1 MASPQLST
9 SSPASTTY
17 SQPIPRPR
25 WRLPFL
31 GDLLSIDVA
40 KPVQH
45 EMRMAQELGGI
56 FERKILRHRLIVVSG
71 ADLVRE
77 VNDEEK
83 WAKFLG
89 KPLRKLRV
97 IAGDGLFTAFNSE
110 PNWRKAHNILGP
122 GFSQA
127 AMRSYHDSML
137 TVIDQLLHSWDEAA
151 SDGRYVDVPQGMT
164 SLTFDVIGRCGFSYD
179 FDSFNRAEPDLFI
192 EAMSRALEYINRSS
206 NDIPILRA
214 LFGRSAREQHARD
227 IALMQDTVD
236 RIVEERMRSDD
247 RHPDLLD
254 LMMHT
259 ADPDTG
265 EQLDREAIRNQV
277 LTFLAAGNETTAATL
292 GFAIHFLSR
301 NPEVVAKARAEI
313 AEVVGVDGQIG
324 YEQVAKLRYVRR
336 VVDETLRLWPAAPG
350 YFRKV
355 RGETTLGGR
364 TLPPGSWVFV
374 LLPQLH
380 RDPLWGDDP
389 DRFDPDR
396 FEPEA
401 VRKRPAHIF
410 KPWGT
415 GIRACIGRQFALHE
429 AVLTLASL
437 IRRYDFAPEPGYE
450 LDVHEAITLKPRGLK
465 VLLSRR

>member
-9 SSPASTTY
+9 SSPATGTDSRT
-17 SQPIPRPR
+17 IPQPR
-25 WRLPFL
+25 WRLPIL

-40 KPVQH
+40 KPVQR

-56 FERKILRHRLIVVSG
+56 FERKIFRHRLIVVSG

-89 KPLRKLRV
+89 EPLRKLRV

-127 AMRSYHDSML
+127 AMRGYHDSML
-137 TVIDQLLHSWDEAA
+137 AVIDRLLHSWDLAA
-151 SDGRYVDVPQGMT
+151 ESGEYVDVPQGMT

-179 FDSFNRAEPDLFI
+179 FDSFGRAEPDPFI

-214 LFGRSAREQHARD
+214 VFGRAAREQHARD

-236 RIVEERMRSDD
+236 RIVDERMRSQDTQA
-247 RHPDLLD
+247 DLLE

-265 EQLDREAIRNQV
+265 EQLDRESIRNQV
-277 LTFLAAGNETTAATL
+277 LTFLVAGNETTAATL
-292 GFAIHFLSR
+292 GFAVHFLSR
-301 NPEVVAKARAEI
+301 HPEVVAKARAEI
-313 AEVVGVDGQIG
+313 AEVVGADGQIG

-389 DRFDPDR
+389 ERFDPDR
-396 FEPEA
+396 FAPDA
-401 VRKRPAHIF
+401 VRRRPAHIF

-437 IRRYDFAPEPGYE
+437 IRRYDFVPEPGYE
-450 LDVHEAITLKPRGLK
+450 LDVHEAVTLKPRGLK
-465 VLLSRR
+465 VKLSKP

>member
-9 SSPASTTY
+9 SSPATRTD
-17 SQPIPRPR
+17 SQKIPQPR
-25 WRLPFL
+25 WRLPIL

-40 KPVQH
+40 KPVQR

-56 FERKILRHRLIVVSG
+56 FERKIFRHRLIVVSG

-127 AMRSYHDSML
+127 AMRGYHDSML
-137 TVIDQLLHSWDEAA
+137 AVIDRLLHSWDVAA
-151 SDGRYVDVPQGMT
+151 DGGEYIDVPQSMT
-164 SLTFDVIGRCGFSYD
+164 SLTFDVIGRCGLSYD
-179 FDSFNRAEPDLFI
+179 FDSFGRAEPDPFI

-214 LFGRSAREQHARD
+214 VFGRAAREQHTRD

-236 RIVEERMRSDD
+236 RIVDERMRSEDTQA
-247 RHPDLLD
+247 DLLE
-254 LMMHT
+254 LMMRT

-265 EQLDREAIRNQV
+265 EQLGRESIRNQV
-277 LTFLAAGNETTAATL
+277 LTFLVAGNETTAATL
-292 GFAIHFLSR
+292 GFAVHFLSR
-301 NPEVVAKARAEI
+301 HPEVVAKARAEI
-313 AEVVGVDGQIG
+313 AEVVGADGQIG

-336 VVDETLRLWPAAPG
+336 IVDETLRLWPAAPG

-389 DRFDPDR
+389 ERFDPDR
-396 FEPEA
+396 FAPDA
-401 VRKRPAHIF
+401 VRRRPAHIF

-450 LDVHEAITLKPRGLK
+450 LDVHEAITLEPRGLK
-465 VLLSRR
+465 VKLSQP

>member
-1 MASPQLST
+1 MALPQLST
-9 SSPASTTY
+9 SSPATTD
-17 SQPIPRPR
+17 SQPIPQPR
-25 WRLPFL
+25 WRLPLL

-40 KPVQH
+40 KPVQR
-45 EMRMAQELGGI
+45 EMQMAQELGGI
-56 FERKILRHRLIVVSG
+56 FERKILQHRLIVVSG

-110 PNWRKAHNILGP
+110 PNWSKAHNILGP

-127 AMRSYHDSML
+127 AMRGYHDSML
-137 TVIDQLLHSWDEAA
+137 TVVDRLVDSWDSAA
-151 SDGRYVDVPQGMT
+151 AGGEYVDVSTSMT

-179 FDSFNRAEPDLFI
+179 FDSFGRTEPDPFI
-192 EAMSRALEYINRSS
+192 AAMSRALEYINRSS

-214 LFGRSAREQHARD
+214 LFGRAAREQHERD
-227 IALMQDTVD
+227 IALMQQTVD
-236 RIVEERMRSDD
+236 RIVEERMRSGEQ
-247 RHPDLLD
+247 HGDLLD

-259 ADPDTG
+259 VDPDTG
-265 EQLDREAIRNQV
+265 EQLDRESIRNQV
-277 LTFLAAGNETTAATL
+277 LTFLVAGNETTAATL

-301 NPEVVAKARAEI
+301 HPEVVAEARAEI
-313 AEVVGVDGQIG
+313 TEVVGADGRIG

-364 TLPPGSWVFV
+364 TLPKGSWVFV

-389 DRFDPDR
+389 ERFDPDR
-396 FEPEA
+396 FAPEA

-450 LDVHEAITLKPRGLK
+450 LDVHEAITLKPRRLK
-465 VLLSRR
+465 VKLSTL

>member
-9 SSPASTTY
+9 SSLATGTDSRTV
-17 SQPIPRPR
+17 PRPR
-25 WRLPFL
+25 WRLPIL

-40 KPVQH
+40 KPVQR

-56 FERKILRHRLIVVSG
+56 FERKIFRHRLIVVSG

-89 KPLRKLRV
+89 EPLRKLRV

-127 AMRSYHDSML
+127 AMRGYHDSML
-137 TVIDQLLHSWDEAA
+137 AVIDRLLHSWDVAA
-151 SDGRYVDVPQGMT
+151 DSGEYVDVPQSMT
-164 SLTFDVIGRCGFSYD
+164 SLTFDVIGRCGFGYD
-179 FDSFNRAEPDLFI
+179 FDSFGRAEPDPFV

-214 LFGRSAREQHARD
+214 VFGRAAREQHARD

-236 RIVEERMRSDD
+236 RIVDERMRSQDTQA
-247 RHPDLLD
+247 DLLE

-265 EQLDREAIRNQV
+265 EQLDRESIRNQV
-277 LTFLAAGNETTAATL
+277 LTFLVAGNETTAATL
-292 GFAIHFLSR
+292 GFAVHFLSR
-301 NPEVVAKARAEI
+301 HPEVVAKARAEI
-313 AEVVGVDGQIG
+313 AEVVGADGQIG

-389 DRFDPDR
+389 ERFDPDR
-396 FEPEA
+396 FAPDA
-401 VRKRPAHIF
+401 VRRRPAHIF

-415 GIRACIGRQFALHE
+415 GIRACIGRQFA
-429 AVLTLASL
+429 
-437 IRRYDFAPEPGYE
+437 
-450 LDVHEAITLKPRGLK
+450 
-465 VLLSRR
+465 

>member
-9 SSPASTTY
+9 SSPATSTD
-17 SQPIPRPR
+17 SRPIPRPR
-25 WRLPFL
+25 RRLPIL

-40 KPVQH
+40 KPVQR
-45 EMRMAQELGGI
+45 EMQMAQELGGI
-56 FERKILRHRLIVVSG
+56 FERKILKHRLIVVSG

-127 AMRSYHDSML
+127 AMRGYHDSML
-137 TVIDQLLHSWDEAA
+137 AVIDRLLHSWDVAA
-151 SDGRYVDVPQGMT
+151 ESGEYVDVPQSMT
-164 SLTFDVIGRCGFSYD
+164 SLTFDVIGRCGFGYD
-179 FDSFNRAEPDLFI
+179 FDSFGRAEPDPFV

-214 LFGRSAREQHARD
+214 VFGRAAREQHARD

-236 RIVEERMRSDD
+236 RIVDERMRSQDTQS
-247 RHPDLLD
+247 DLLE

-265 EQLDREAIRNQV
+265 EHLGRESIRNQV
-277 LTFLAAGNETTAATL
+277 LTFLVAGNETTAATL
-292 GFAIHFLSR
+292 GFAVHFLSR
-301 NPEVVAKARAEI
+301 HPEVVAKARAEM
-313 AEVVGVDGQIG
+313 AEVVGADGQIG

-336 VVDETLRLWPAAPG
+336 IVDETLRLWPAAPG

-380 RDPLWGDDP
+380 RDPLWGEDP
-389 DRFDPDR
+389 ERFDPDR
-396 FEPEA
+396 FAPDA
-401 VRKRPAHIF
+401 VRRRPAHIF

-450 LDVHEAITLKPRGLK
+450 LDVHEAVTLKPRDLK
-465 VLLSRR
+465 VRLSRI

>member
-1 MASPQLST
+1 
-9 SSPASTTY
+9 
-17 SQPIPRPR
+17 
-25 WRLPFL
+25 
-31 GDLLSIDVA
+31 
-40 KPVQH
+40 
-45 EMRMAQELGGI
+45 MAQELGGI
-56 FERKILRHRLIVVSG
+56 FERKILQHRLIVVSG

-89 KPLRKLRV
+89 EPLRKLRV

-110 PNWRKAHNILGP
+110 PNWQKAHNILGP

-137 TVIDQLLHSWDEAA
+137 SVIDQLVHTWDVSAV
-151 SDGRYVDVPQGMT
+151 DGNYVDVQRSMT

-179 FDSFNRAEPDLFI
+179 FDSFNRSVPDPFI
-192 EAMSRALEYINRSS
+192 EAMSRSLEHVNRSS
-206 NDIPILRA
+206 NDIPVLRR
-214 LFGRSAREQHARD
+214 LFGRGAREQHERD
-227 IALMQDTVD
+227 IALMQATVD
-236 RIVEERMRSDD
+236 RIIDD
-247 RHPDLLD
+247 RVHSGEKHSDLLD
-254 LMMHT
+254 LMTRT

-265 EQLDREAIRNQV
+265 EQLSRESIRNQV
-277 LTFLAAGNETTAATL
+277 LTFLVAGNETTAATL
-292 GFAIHFLSR
+292 GFALHFLSLH
-301 NPEVVAKARAEI
+301 PEVMAKAREEI
-313 AEVVGVDGQIG
+313 LDLVGADGTIG
-324 YEQVAKLRYVRR
+324 YDQVAKLRYVRR

-364 TLPPGSWVFV
+364 VLPPGSWVFV

-380 RDPLWGDDP
+380 RDPLWGENP
-389 DRFDPDR
+389 EQFNPDR

-401 VRKRPAHIF
+401 VRRRPAHIF

-429 AVLTLASL
+429 SVLTLASL
-437 IRRYDFAPEPGYE
+437 IRRYDFAPEPGYT
-450 LDVHEAITLKPRGLK
+450 LDVHEAITIKPRGLK
-465 VLLSRR
+465 MRVSRS

>member
-1 MASPQLST
+1 MASPQLSA
-9 SSPASTTY
+9 SSPASTTDP
-17 SQPIPRPR
+17 QPIPRPR
-25 WRLPFL
+25 WRLPLL

-45 EMRMAQELGGI
+45 EMQMARELGGI
-56 FERKILRHRLIVVSG
+56 FERKILQHRLVVVSG

-110 PNWRKAHNILGP
+110 PNWHKAHNILGP

-179 FDSFNRAEPDLFI
+179 FDSFNRAEPDPFI

-277 LTFLAAGNETTAATL
+277 LTFLVAGNETTAATL

-313 AEVVGVDGQIG
+313 AEVVGVEGQIG

-355 RGETTLGGR
+355 RGETSLGGR

-380 RDPLWGDDP
+380 RDPLWGEDP
-389 DRFDPDR
+389 ERFDPDR

-450 LDVHEAITLKPRGLK
+450 LDVHEAITLKPRGLQ
-465 VLLSRR
+465 VMLSLR